1 MPKLSQ
7 VLLAECLY
15 HLELVLNSFLPDS
28 LDPSLA
34 GFGEPSPD
42 RTPVFDVGNPFDQA
56 VALEVV
62 DQPGDVS
69 RCGLEVLR
77 QITQRRIATSIEA
90 EQQAHPAFGQAMRF
104 RPRLFQKGHE
114 TA

>member
-15 HLELVLNSFLPDS
+15 HLELVLNSFLPDG

-56 VALEVV
+56 VPLEVV

-69 RCGLEVLR
+69 RCGLDVLR
-77 QITQRRIATSIEA
+77 QITQRLIATSIKA
-90 EQQAHPAFGQAMRF
+90 EQDRHSSFVQSIPFS
-104 RPRLFQKGHE
+104 PSLL
-114 TA
+114 